1 MTAHVSKRGS
11 LVFFCK
17 KHKNLVFGLLVASRG
32 PMVNPIKNQITRFFK
47 QPAKKKLSKE
57 IDIRVKKAVKK
68 TKSSVQEKSN
78 ISIKAS
84 SQVAAEKA
92 LLSAEKA
99 AAAARQRAF
108 ETKQAAVIA
117 QKKAFL
123 AQRAHMAQQAA
134 AAKRARAAEKA
145 RKAAEKAARKAS
157 VLRRVAKIKAYLA
170 RSEEKKRGKLLK
182 KYIPAGKKKKNS

>member
-1 MTAHVSKRGS
+1 
-11 LVFFCK
+11 
-17 KHKNLVFGLLVASRG
+17 
-32 PMVNPIKNQITRFFK
+32 MVNPIKNQITRFFK
-47 QPAKKKLSKE
+47 PPAKKKLPKE
-57 IDIRVKKAVKK
+57 IDVRVKKAVKK
-68 TKSSVQEKSN
+68 TKSFSQAKSN

-92 LLSAEKA
+92 FLSAEKA

-145 RKAAEKAARKAS
+145 KKAAEKAARKAS

-170 RSEEKKRGKLLK
+170 KSEEKKRGKLLK
-182 KYIPAGKKKKNS
+182 KYIPSGKKKKKD